1 MRTGRTLH
9 PQLAAALASLGHT
22 DIVLVTDAGFPIPPS
37 ALRIDLGYCPGQVD
51 VLAIL
56 RHLRQEIFVEEVHFA
71 PEIRDCHP
79 KLYKEIQEIY
89 TGAGAQFLSA
99 THEKLCSEYAFKA
112 KVVIRSGS
120 FNPWANFA
128 LIASTDPFAWFTEES
143 GIEPLPAYV
152 KRRQRMVANEI
163 PELE

>member
-22 DIVLVTDAGFPIPPS
+22 DIVLVTDAGFPIPSS

-51 VLAIL
+51 VLDIL

-71 PEIRDCHP
+71 PEIRDCHSA
-79 KLYKEIQEIY
+79 LYKDLQQIY
-89 TGAGAQFLSA
+89 TGAGAEFVSA
-99 THEKLCSEYAFKA
+99 THEELCSEYAYKA

-128 LIASTDPFAWFTEES
+128 LVASTDPFAWFTEAS
-143 GIEPLPAYV
+143 GVKPLPLYV
-152 KRRQRMVANEI
+152 KRRQRMNDNEV
-163 PELE
+163 PELK